1 MITHRPLNMANLNQI
16 GQTTESRRLGRGSGV
31 ALACAA
37 LVAALAA
44 GSAQATEN
52 FGLRYVPGI
61 GGGDMSAPLDP
72 GWYGQIAT
80 FAYHA
85 GKVKDS
91 PQGALS
97 FNPALPRAT
106 YDTDAK
112 ITEYGILPRITYI
125 STEKILN
132 ANIGFTAL
140 FPLISQKVESSA
152 SLTTAGAAT
161 VNSLGGFGV
170 PNSTLVNAG
179 LAQTSADDNHTGSKF
194 GLSDV
199 EFAPIMRWSEDAH
212 QIVLIPA
219 ILLGT
224 GDFKAGRAYNPGQGK
239 YKTFRP
245 TVQYSYI
252 GEGWDFGIRA
262 AYSISDRD
270 SDTKY
275 RSGNT
280 WNFDWAAMKFIN
292 DSTRVGLQGYAIYQA
307 TDDTVKPSA
316 EGGVSMYGVTDA
328 SVTPHQQIVPYVVGK
343 GRAYGVG
350 PAVSWIKDSG
360 TLLVEGKVLKEFGV
374 KNRPEGTMAWLTVSK
389 PL

>member
-1 MITHRPLNMANLNQI
+1 MFTNRLQNMTNSI
-16 GQTTESRRLGRGSGV
+16 GKSLQSRGPGRWSGV
-31 ALACAA
+31 ALGCAA
-37 LVAALAA
+37 LAATLAA

-72 GWYGQIAT
+72 GWYGQVAM

-91 PQGALS
+91 PQGSGA
-97 FNPALPRAT
+97 AVLPGPT
-106 YDTDAK
+106 VIPFKYDTNNK
-112 ITEYGILPRITYI
+112 IDEEGILPRITYI
-125 STEKILN
+125 STEKVLN

-140 FPLISQKVESSA
+140 FPLIRQKVESSA
-152 SLTTAGAAT
+152 KVSSASAASITSTYGAT
-161 VNSLGGFGV
+161 IGGAVVSGA
-170 PNSTLVNAG
+170 NAQ
-179 LAQTSADDNHTGSKF
+179 LAAAAADDDHTGSKF

-199 EFAPIMRWSEDAH
+199 ELAPIMRWANDAH
-212 QIVLIPA
+212 QVVLIPA

-224 GDFKAGRAYNPGQGK
+224 GNFKAGRAYNPGQGK

-270 SDTKY
+270 TETKY

-280 WNFDWAAMKFIN
+280 WNFDWSAMKFIN
-292 DSTRVGLQGYAIYQA
+292 DSTRIGLQGFVIYQA
-307 TDDTVKPSA
+307 TDDTVKPAS
-316 EGGVSMYGVTDA
+316 EGGVSMYENLVTG
-328 SVTPHQQIVPYVVGK
+328 QQLTLGK

-360 TLLVEGKVLKEFGV
+360 TLLLEGKVLKEFGV
-374 KNRPEGTMAWLTVSK
+374 QNRPEGTMAWLTLSK

>member
-72 GWYGQIAT
+72 GWYGQVAM

-91 PQGALS
+91 PQGKGAS
-97 FNPALPRAT
+97 VLPGPT
-106 YDTDAK
+106 VVPWTFDTDAK
-112 ITEYGILPRITYI
+112 IDVVALFPRITYI
-125 STEKILN
+125 STQKILD

-140 FPLISQKVESSA
+140 FPLVQQKVQSSA
-152 SLTTAGAAT
+152 ALTSSSAAT
-161 VNSLGGFGV
+161 LNALNPALPVG
-170 PNSTLVNAG
+170 VNAA
-179 LAQTSADDNHTGSKF
+179 LAAKSADDDHTGSKF
-194 GLSDV
+194 GLSDI
-199 EFAPIMRWSEDAH
+199 ELAPIMRWSSDAH
-212 QIVLIPA
+212 QVVFIPA
-219 ILLGT
+219 VLLGT

-239 YKTFRP
+239 YTTFRP
-245 TVQYSYI
+245 TLQYSYI
-252 GEGWDFGIRA
+252 GEGWDFGIRGA
-262 AYSISDRD
+262 FSVSNRD
-270 SDTKY
+270 KDTEY

-280 WNFDWAAMKFIN
+280 WNFDWALMKFIN
-292 DSTRVGLQGYAIYQA
+292 DSTRVGLQGYVIYQA
-307 TDDTVKPSA
+307 TDDTVKPAA
-316 EGGVSMYGVTDA
+316 EGGVSMYNNLVT
-328 SVTPHQQIVPYVVGK
+328 STPLTVGK

-360 TLLVEGKVLKEFGV
+360 TLLLEGKVIKEFGV
-374 KNRPEGTMAWLTVSK
+374 ENRPEGTAAWLTLSK

>member
-16 GQTTESRRLGRGSGV
+16 GQTTESRRLGRGAGV

-72 GWYGQIAT
+72 GWYGQVAM

-91 PQGALS
+91 PQGSIALGGP
-97 FNPALPRAT
+97 FKAV
-106 YDTDAK
+106 YDTNNK
-112 ITEYGILPRITYI
+112 IDEQGILPRITYI
-125 STEKILN
+125 STQKILD

-140 FPLISQKVESSA
+140 FPLINQKVSSSA
-152 SLTTAGAAT
+152 QVNTSASNLPSLAAVPALNAKLAAT
-161 VNSLGGFGV
+161 
-170 PNSTLVNAG
+170 
-179 LAQTSADDNHTGSKF
+179 TSDDEHEGSKF
-194 GLSDV
+194 GLSDI
-199 EFAPIMRWSEDAH
+199 ELAPIMRWSSDAH
-212 QIVLIPA
+212 QVVLIPA

-224 GDFKAGRAYNPGQGK
+224 GDFKAGRAYNSGQGK

-270 SDTKY
+270 TDTKY

-280 WNFDWAAMKFIN
+280 WNFDWSAMKFIN
-292 DSTRVGLQGYAIYQA
+292 DSTRVGLQGFVIYQA
-307 TDDTVKPSA
+307 TDDTVKPTA
-316 EGGVSMYGVTDA
+316 EGGVSMYNNSTATGTVLSPIA
-328 SVTPHQQIVPYVVGK
+328 LGK

-374 KNRPEGTMAWLTVSK
+374 QNRPEGTMAWLTLSK

>member
-1 MITHRPLNMANLNQI
+1 MITNRLQNMTNSI
-16 GQTTESRRLGRGSGV
+16 GKSLQSRGPGRWSGV
-31 ALACAA
+31 ALGCAV
-37 LVAALAA
+37 LAATLAA

-91 PQGALS
+91 PQSALS

-112 ITEYGILPRITYI
+112 ITQYGILPRITYI

-140 FPLISQKVESSA
+140 FPLISQKVESAA

-161 VNSLGGFGV
+161 VNALGGYGV

-179 LAQTSADDNHTGSKF
+179 LAQSAADDNHTGSKF

-199 EFAPIMRWSEDAH
+199 ELAPIMRWSSDAH
-212 QIVLIPA
+212 QVVLIPA

-224 GDFKAGRAYNPGQGK
+224 GDFKAGRAYNPGEGK

-262 AYSISDRD
+262 AYSISDRN

-280 WNFDWAAMKFIN
+280 WNLDWAVMKFIN

-307 TDDTVKPSA
+307 TDDTVKPSS

-328 SVTPHQQIVPYVVGK
+328 THTQIVPYVAGK
-343 GRAYGVG
+343 GRAYSVG

-360 TLLVEGKVLKEFGV
+360 TLLLEGKVLKEFGV
-374 KNRPEGTMAWLTVSK
+374 QNRPEGTMAWLTVSK